1 MFCENCGERI
11 PDDERFC
18 ENCGHPIAPMS
29 DTTDTMPMPSPASPH
44 AKAYDDNGNAPAPSA
59 PPVPLPQSS
68 SAPVP
73 PPVPL
78 PKTANRPKPDPVTG
92 ARPEAAPATISGALP
107 ASGGMPAEAT
117 ASAPARRIGRIP
129 LIPCIAAI
137 IAVVL
142 VITGGGLFLT
152 HRAGLWGQ
160 RTLPTAEELQS
171 SSSQRLTANI
181 VADQLRDQGVKT
193 KVDKVY
199 SGKKAGEF
207 AGYSNARAGER
218 IDAGRTV
225 TVNESMGPGVPKGT
239 VGRKA
244 ADVVT
249 MLRAMNVPVTF
260 RQMPVSDTK
269 RYPTGTVVTTWPTE
283 GSPVADRKTGI
294 QVAVAMTGQADIPYD
309 FIGMDKDTARKTLEA
324 NYYRV
329 TMKPRF
335 SSKRYL
341 GKIVDSE
348 PKPGVFRPAGYR
360 VTLYY
365 GVDAS
370 QRDAVV
376 GQPLDDNGENL
387 GTAMTNVAGLSGKY
401 CTDDGDCVTLT
412 SDGTSG
418 WESTL
423 VTDQQLKN
431 GEWTIPDS
439 SEGVMPFDNGL
450 SLCPDSQ
457 TVTDCIPHY
466 ANSSTDFMKD
476 FLIEGDTG
484 AMELYSGKGMP
495 DCGTH
500 VFQTGNPQYCSDG
513 QIIEDVNN
521 TANLNPE
528 EAVRE
533 LTYNPKEFFVVMP
546 VGANLAKL
554 KASGY
559 FSGDSDY
566 HPDDDRP
573 YLIRRDNAAYQ
584 PVKAFDASGKQQ
596 PNPYAPGTG
605 RTAFK
610 QASNA
615 KNVYYLAED
624 GGALSWDALNPLTVT
639 PNTPDGKTD
648 AKAVFRQAFT
658 TLAGDYTYRPSI
670 DGRFMESMTVKPD
683 GSFSGKSRGLNNGKY
698 RDTSKP
704 EEIIIPFS
712 GRFTS
717 ATENSD
723 GTYTLQCD
731 AKSFTANGNRKQV
744 GFETCGRFVAYPK
757 GASVDVALGD
767 NKRGEKVDTDEGY
780 KTLNGRSTF
789 ESWTIVNKGEGK
801 SDFGVYERQSS

>member
-1 MFCENCGERI
+1 
-11 PDDERFC
+11 
-18 ENCGHPIAPMS
+18 
-29 DTTDTMPMPSPASPH
+29 
-44 AKAYDDNGNAPAPSA
+44 
-59 PPVPLPQSS
+59 
-68 SAPVP
+68 
-73 PPVPL
+73 
-78 PKTANRPKPDPVTG
+78 
-92 ARPEAAPATISGALP
+92 
-107 ASGGMPAEAT
+107 MPAEAT

-160 RTLPTAEELQS
+160 RTLPTTEELQS
-171 SSSQRLTANI
+171 SSGQRLTANI

-207 AGYSNARAGER
+207 AGYGNARAGER

-376 GQPLDDNGENL
+376 GQPIDNNGENL

-401 CTDDGDCVTLT
+401 CTDGGDCVTLT
-412 SDGTSG
+412 PDGTSG
-418 WESTL
+418 WGSTL

-439 SEGVMPFDNGL
+439 SEGVMPFEDGL
-450 SLCPDSQ
+450 SLCPFSQ
-457 TVTDCIPHY
+457 EDTGCIP
-466 ANSSTDFMKD
+466 NSADSKGYLDG
-476 FLIEGDTG
+476 FLINGNTG
-484 AMELYSGKGMP
+484 AMELHSGSGLP
-495 DCGTH
+495 YCGTH
-500 VFQTGNPQYCSDG
+500 VFIDENPSYCING
-513 QIIEDVNN
+513 QITSVDDIENYDSKK
-521 TANLNPE
+521 
-528 EAVRE
+528 AVKE
-533 LTYNPKEFFVVMP
+533 LVYKPKEFFVVMP

-584 PVKAFDASGKQQ
+584 PVKAYAADGLHRK
-596 PNPYAPGTG
+596 PNPYMPGTG

-610 QASNA
+610 QAPNE
-615 KNVYYLAED
+615 KNVYYLVED
-624 GGALSWDALNPLTVT
+624 GGALDWDDL
-639 PNTPDGKTD
+639 KTMRVQPSHASD
-648 AKAVFRQAFT
+648 NAKTESQQAFA
-658 TLAGDYTYRPSI
+658 TLAGTYKYQPSV
-670 DGRFMESMTVKPD
+670 DGAFTLQLTLKSD
-683 GSFSGKSRGLNNGKY
+683 GSFTGRGRSIRGWPDGHGGTLPQT
-698 RDTSKP
+698 DA
-704 EEIIIPFS
+704 PFN
-712 GRFTS
+712 GRFAS
-717 ATENSD
+717 AIQNDD

-731 AKSFTANGNRKQV
+731 AKSFTTKVDRKQL
-744 GFETCGRFVAYPK
+744 GFETCGRFVAYPS
-757 GASVDVALGD
+757 GTRAVEALSYD
-767 NKRGEKVDTDEGY
+767 NGNNPQKDTSSSYEAQ
-780 KTLNGRSTF
+780 TGRNRFTD
-789 ESWTIVNKGEGK
+789 WTIVNKGDGK